1 MDQNDG
7 VLQIQVSPCQF
18 GSELVLHLVQW
29 IEGYYSLKIKLNN
42 LCHLSLGGFIC
53 YTFNLQK

>member
-18 GSELVLHLVQW
+18 GSELVLQLVQW
-29 IEGYYSLKIKLNN
+29 IEFKTIRLKLN
-42 LCHLSLGGFIC
+42 
-53 YTFNLQK
+53 